1 MDSGQVLN
9 LSHVY
14 KASSGASASISYEN
28 LVQNP
33 AKSYCVA
40 AFTDDDF
47 DGPCPMDGCVNS
59 VDGQ

>member
-9 LSHVY
+9 LFLVY
-14 KASSGASASISYEN
+14 KASAADSASISYEN
-28 LVQNP
+28 LMQNP
-33 AKSYCVA
+33 AKSYCVG

-47 DGPCPMDGCVNS
+47 DGPCAMDGCVNS